1 MASNG
6 LMRTRRICRSGN
18 VFSSIPKPTSIFS
31 NNIPRPRRGWRSA
44 RTSCSRLTTPF
55 MKSAN
60 KTMKK
65 TVAFLTLAIAIGW
78 SQTLN
83 AKTQTSEAK
92 PRIEVCFVLDTTGS
106 MGGLIEG
113 AKQKIWSIANEMIS
127 AKPTPELKLGLVG
140 YRDRGDGY
148 VVKSFRLTDD
158 IDSIY
163 GHLRDFKAEGGG
175 DEPESVNEALAEAI
189 EKMPWSQDRKVL
201 KIIFL
206 VGDAPPHLGYAD
218 GPKYPELCRIAAKKD
233 LIINTVQCGNI
244 AETTPIW
251 KEIAKLSEGSY
262 AAIAQSGGVAV
273 IATPMDD
280 KLARLNKKIGA
291 TLIPYGNAALQREV
305 AAKQAFAESAPASA
319 AADRLSYN
327 ARTGKAVQGRGELL
341 DALANNEVKLDA
353 IDKKDL
359 PKEFQRLTRQEMEA
373 RIAKTRAERDSLQK
387 EVQDLARKRDA
398 FIQAE
403 NKRLAEAGKGDGFD
417 EKVAETIH
425 QQAERKGINYT
436 P

>member
-1 MASNG
+1 MKTTILLLAVLLAGMA
-6 LMRTRRICRSGN
+6 TA
-18 VFSSIPKPTSIFS
+18 TE
-31 NNIPRPRRGWRSA
+31 
-44 RTSCSRLTTPF
+44 
-55 MKSAN
+55 
-60 KTMKK
+60 
-65 TVAFLTLAIAIGW
+65 
-78 SQTLN
+78 QTN
-83 AKTQTSEAK
+83 EKK

-127 AKPTPELKLGLVG
+127 AKPTPELNLGLVG
-140 YRDRGDGY
+140 YRDRGDEY

-251 KEIAKLSEGSY
+251 KEIEKLSEGSY
-262 AAIAQSGGVAV
+262 ARIAQAGGVAV
-273 IATPMDD
+273 IGTPLDD
-280 KLARLNKKIGA
+280 ERARLNRKIGA
-291 TLIPYGNAALQREV
+291 TLIPYGDAALQREV

-327 ARTGKAVQGRGELL
+327 AKTKKGVQGRGELL
-341 DALANNEVKLDA
+341 DALANDEVKLES
-353 IDKKDL
+353 IDKKDM
-359 PKEFQRLTRQEMEA
+359 PAEFQKLTKEEMEA
-373 RIAKTRAERDSLQK
+373 RIAKTRAERDSLQR
-387 EVQDLARKRDA
+387 EVQALARKREA
-398 FIQAE
+398 YIQAE

-417 EKVAETIH
+417 DKVAETIH